1 MGMKYK
7 GLDAKSELSLQVVTP
22 KGKDTIY
29 TFTVVDKAD
38 YYGEV
43 FIDMSTEEVTR
54 LRDELSFILEHDRLH
69 AEAAEHKAFAAEAM
83 KEALKHGPLLGRVLA
98 SKDGYAEAGLDAYT
112 ATVQQ
117 IFAKAGFTETPIG
130 EYPIA
135 EMFLYGTPLDVVFSV
150 GSDVACGFHINDVLR
165 EQVHPFVVNKKW
177 VGPLGE

>member
-1 MGMKYK
+1 MGMEYK
-7 GLDAKSELSLQVVTP
+7 GLDANTELSLLVVTP

-29 TFTVVDKAD
+29 TFTVQD
-38 YYGEV
+38 E
-43 FIDMSTEEVTR
+43 FIDMSTAEVTR
-54 LRDELSFILEHDRLH
+54 LRDELSFILEHERQH
-69 AEAAEHKAFAAEAM
+69 AEAA
-83 KEALKHGPLLGRVLA
+83 
-98 SKDGYAEAGLDAYT
+98 LDAYT

-177 VGPLGE
+177 VGPLGELQ

>member
-29 TFTVVDKAD
+29 TFTVQD
-38 YYGEV
+38 E
-43 FIDMSTEEVTR
+43 FIDMSTAEVTR
-54 LRDELSFILEHDRLH
+54 LRDELSFILEHERQH
-69 AEAAEHKAFAAEAM
+69 AEAA
-83 KEALKHGPLLGRVLA
+83 
-98 SKDGYAEAGLDAYT
+98 LDAYT

-177 VGPLGE
+177 VGPLGEQQ

>member
-1 MGMKYK
+1 MGMEYK
-7 GLDAKSELSLQVVTP
+7 GLDANTELSLQVVTP

-29 TFTVVDKAD
+29 TFTVQD
-38 YYGEV
+38 E

-54 LRDELSFILEHDRLH
+54 LRDELSFILEHERQH
-69 AEAAEHKAFAAEAM
+69 AEAA
-83 KEALKHGPLLGRVLA
+83 
-98 SKDGYAEAGLDAYT
+98 LDAYT
-112 ATVQQ
+112 ANVQQ
-117 IFAKAGFTETPIG
+117 MFAKAGFTETPIG

>member
-1 MGMKYK
+1 
-7 GLDAKSELSLQVVTP
+7 
-22 KGKDTIY
+22 
-29 TFTVVDKAD
+29 
-38 YYGEV
+38 
-43 FIDMSTEEVTR
+43 
-54 LRDELSFILEHDRLH
+54 LRDELSFILEHERQH
-69 AEAAEHKAFAAEAM
+69 AEAA
-83 KEALKHGPLLGRVLA
+83 
-98 SKDGYAEAGLDAYT
+98 LDAYT

-177 VGPLGE
+177 VGPLGEQQ

>member
-1 MGMKYK
+1 MGMEYK
-7 GLDAKSELSLQVVTP
+7 GLDANTELTLQVVAP
-22 KGKDTIY
+22 KGKEAIY
-29 TFTVVDKAD
+29 TFTVQD
-38 YYGEV
+38 E
-43 FIDMSTEEVTR
+43 FIDMSTAEVTR
-54 LRDELSFILEHDRLH
+54 LRDELSFILEHERQH
-69 AEAAEHKAFAAEAM
+69 AEAA
-83 KEALKHGPLLGRVLA
+83 
-98 SKDGYAEAGLDAYT
+98 LDAYT

-177 VGPLGE
+177 VGPLGELQ

>member
-1 MGMKYK
+1 MGMEYK
-7 GLDAKSELSLQVVTP
+7 GLDANTELSLLVVTP

-29 TFTVVDKAD
+29 TFTVQD
-38 YYGEV
+38 E

-54 LRDELSFILEHDRLH
+54 LRDELSFILEHERQH
-69 AEAAEHKAFAAEAM
+69 AEAA
-83 KEALKHGPLLGRVLA
+83 
-98 SKDGYAEAGLDAYT
+98 LDAYT